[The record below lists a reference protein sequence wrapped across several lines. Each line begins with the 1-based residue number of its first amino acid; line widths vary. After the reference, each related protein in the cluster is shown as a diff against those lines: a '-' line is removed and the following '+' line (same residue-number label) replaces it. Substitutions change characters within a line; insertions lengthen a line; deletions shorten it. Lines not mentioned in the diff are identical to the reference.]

1 MAFLGKLGNV
11 LGNLA
16 GPAIGVGTSA
26 LLGGGN
32 PFAGEALK
40 QTLLTMGVGGLGGI
54 AKGEEEERMRKAQ
67 KQAEENQ
74 ARANLI
80 NAINPRAGAQ
90 ARPVEMPKAG
100 RMEKF
105 ARAGVQGYD
114 FFKKAEMAAQA
125 AKEMKN
131 RLAKQ
136 ALEEATSKGILEA
149 QANFGSGTELVDAP
163 TTLTET

>member
-67 KQAEENQ
+67 RQAEANQ
-74 ARANLI
+74 ARAN
-80 NAINPRAGAQ
+80 
-90 ARPVEMPKAG
+90 
-100 RMEKF
+100 
-105 ARAGVQGYD
+105 
-114 FFKKAEMAAQA
+114 
-125 AKEMKN
+125 
-131 RLAKQ
+131 
-136 ALEEATSKGILEA
+136 
-149 QANFGSGTELVDAP
+149 
-163 TTLTET
+163 